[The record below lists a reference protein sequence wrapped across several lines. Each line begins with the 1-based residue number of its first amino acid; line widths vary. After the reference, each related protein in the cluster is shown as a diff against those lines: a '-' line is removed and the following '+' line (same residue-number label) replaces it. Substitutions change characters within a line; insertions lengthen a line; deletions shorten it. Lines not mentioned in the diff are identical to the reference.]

1 MGYSH
6 HCSALADMDPRD
18 WETGADLFP
27 LPHGA
32 PWHPG
37 PPAPPWPSA
46 CPGRARRAA
55 GAGLTMHHRA
65 LCVLALGTLGKG
77 GGGGPAGMGGGAPL
91 GWGQ

>member
-1 MGYSH
+1 MEPSH
-6 HCSALADMDPRD
+6 HYATPAAMDPSI
-18 WETGADLFP
+18 WKTGADLFP

-32 PWHPG
+32 PWHPR

-46 CPGRARRAA
+46 RPGRVRRAA